1 MTERSDPLAVDPGHY
16 TVEFENEHV
25 RVVRIRY
32 APGDASSMHG
42 HPGSVIVALTDVQA
56 KMTYPDG
63 STEAMNFPAG
73 AAGWMDA
80 VEHLPENTSDQ
91 PMELIQVELKGT

>member
-1 MTERSDPLAVDPGHY
+1 M
-16 TVEFENEHV
+16 HV
-25 RVVRIRY
+25 
-32 APGDASSMHG
+32 
-42 HPGSVIVALTDVQA
+42 HPGSVIIPLTDVQA

-63 STEAMNFPAG
+63 TTEEMSFPAG

-91 PMELIQVELKGT
+91 PMELIQVELKGR